1 MVVTCLTKPT
11 LHRLRNRKID
21 TGWQKIEEERNMIQ
35 QIHKHDYYCMTAKE
49 IEPFHSAH
57 HMVKFDSFD
66 LLPNLFKKHNLS
78 IFPIKRGT
86 YQIGHYAAYYHLDD
100 PTWIKES
107 NKLYRLP
114 SFVET
119 IEYGKLTSESPVFN
133 TAVMTGMIHDVLGE
147 TRLVGTVDGR
157 SSTGNFD
164 YEINSTIGSEKKLLT
179 VKNAQIEIDGALE
192 SPEALYLFE
201 VKNNMDASFNIRQ
214 LYFPYRVAY
223 RRYSKPIRPVFVQHK
238 DNVFVF
244 SVFTFDDIKDYS
256 SIRLLE
262 QKKCV
267 LRE

>member
-1 MVVTCLTKPT
+1 MVVTYLTKPT

-21 TGWQKIEEERNMIQ
+21 TGWDEIDEAEHVIEQVRKKDFFEI
-35 QIHKHDYYCMTAKE
+35 TAKGFE
-49 IEPFHSAH
+49 GYHSAH
-57 HMVKFDSFD
+57 HMVKFDSYD
-66 LLPNLFKKHNLS
+66 VLPNLFKKHQLS
-78 IFPIKRGT
+78 IFPVKRGT
-86 YQIGHYAAYYHLDD
+86 YHVGNYDAFYPLKDLKD
-100 PTWIKES
+100 IKY
-107 NKLYRLP
+107 NPKPYRLP

-119 IEYGKLTSESPVFN
+119 LQYGRLTSESQIFN
-133 TAVMTGMIHDVLGE
+133 AAMMTGMIKDVLRE
-147 TRLVGTVDGR
+147 SQLVETVDGR

-164 YEINSTIGSEKKLLT
+164 YAINSTISSEKKLLT

-214 LYFPYRVAY
+214 LYFPYRVAS

-244 SVFTFDDIKDYS
+244 SVFTFDDLKDYS